1 MRMTKISSAAAV
13 LLCAGGLAV
22 AVPEA
27 AAAPHAPVA
36 RVGSPPAQCLSGV
49 RRVQVTY
56 RHTPAR
62 RHIPARR
69 LYVVRSVWIPFIT
82 SGGVLCLKS

>member
-1 MRMTKISSAAAV
+1 MRTTKISGAAAV

-27 AAAPHAPVA
+27 AAAPHAAVASVVSRPV
-36 RVGSPPAQCLSGV
+36 QCLSGV

-62 RHIPARR
+62 R
-69 LYVVRSVWIPFIT
+69 LYVVRSAWIPFTT
-82 SGGVLCLKS
+82 SGAAPCLKT